1 MRSLPFQLPE
11 NFLLIVRAI
20 SLTSGVCST
29 LEPEYNI
36 WESIEPFAGQVL
48 RDEGGNVVKDALAQ
62 VAEVATTAWRL
73 PGRLDGLITGFEEG
87 TVSVDMSRLERR
99 LDRLE
104 RIAQR
109 GLAAVVF
116 GILLIGGILLR
127 VTDEV
132 FGVAMM
138 IASLV
143 PLVVSLLP
151 RGRRRR
157 R

>member
-1 MRSLPFQLPE
+1 MERPQRLFQ
-11 NFLLIVRAI
+11 
-20 SLTSGVCST
+20 
-29 LEPEYNI
+29 
-36 WESIEPFAGQVL
+36 
-48 RDEGGNVVKDALAQ
+48 
-62 VAEVATTAWRL
+62 
-73 PGRLDGLITGFEEG
+73 
-87 TVSVDMSRLERR
+87 RLERR

>member
-1 MRSLPFQLPE
+1 M
-11 NFLLIVRAI
+11 
-20 SLTSGVCST
+20 
-29 LEPEYNI
+29 
-36 WESIEPFAGQVL
+36 
-48 RDEGGNVVKDALAQ
+48 
-62 VAEVATTAWRL
+62 
-73 PGRLDGLITGFEEG
+73 
-87 TVSVDMSRLERR
+87 
-99 LDRLE
+99 
-104 RIAQR
+104 
-109 GLAAVVF
+109 VF